1 MDKELWELINASEE
15 QITDLLTFNKLIDTA
30 LDRIENEDEDGAM
43 NTLIGLKQYILHS
56 QSLMDLN
63 VRKLWKKL
71 QTQNTQEK
79 HDK

>member
-30 LDRIENEDEDGAM
+30 LDRIENEDDDGAM

-71 QTQNTQEK
+71 QTQNT
-79 HDK
+79 

>member
-71 QTQNTQEK
+71 QTQNT
-79 HDK
+79 

>member
-30 LDRIENEDEDGAM
+30 LDRIENEDDDGAM

>member
-15 QITDLLTFNKLIDTA
+15 QIADLLTFNKLVDTA
-30 LDRIENEDEDGAM
+30 LDCIENEDEDGAM

-71 QTQNTQEK
+71 QTQNT
-79 HDK
+79 